1 MGSFPEIGNP
11 KSKKNTFAKLQIIFV
26 SFVSA
31 NHFCVLLSYKDDI
44 RKTLHQGALNIINI
58 VLVIF
63 AGIS

>member
-11 KSKKNTFAKLQIIFV
+11 KSKNNTFAKLQIIFV
-26 SFVSA
+26 SLPMH
-31 NHFCVLLSYKDDI
+31 NMLLLSYKDGI